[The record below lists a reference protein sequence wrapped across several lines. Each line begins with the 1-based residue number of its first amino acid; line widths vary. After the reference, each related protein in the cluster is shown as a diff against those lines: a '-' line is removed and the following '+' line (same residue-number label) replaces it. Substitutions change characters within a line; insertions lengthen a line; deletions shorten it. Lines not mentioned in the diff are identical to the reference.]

1 MEQALGLKELCEKNL
16 SAGLRLV
23 ASLTAYV
30 PVEVFLY
37 LAFAGAVLHV
47 FLLMYALYALARC
60 LTRRAR
66 TRYAAANHPR
76 VPTVSPAPERS
87 AGSPVV
93 APAPSPATTSP
104 KAAAPERPALPAPA
118 APTPHL
124 GVLAFYRPNPLT
136 PPATPRA
143 RALRP
148 RPTARDASPST

>member
-37 LAFAGAVLHV
+37 LAFSGAVLHV
-47 FLLMYALYALARC
+47 FLSIYALYALVRC

-66 TRYAAANHPR
+66 TRYAAANNTR

-93 APAPSPATTSP
+93 AP
-104 KAAAPERPALPAPA
+104 RPASPGDFV
-118 APTPHL
+118 TE
-124 GVLAFYRPNPLT
+124 GGGTGTTR
-136 PPATPRA
+136 AT
-143 RALRP
+143 RALRAHSTLRCLGILSAEPLDSTRYSP
-148 RPTARDASPST
+148 RPCVAPTTHCP